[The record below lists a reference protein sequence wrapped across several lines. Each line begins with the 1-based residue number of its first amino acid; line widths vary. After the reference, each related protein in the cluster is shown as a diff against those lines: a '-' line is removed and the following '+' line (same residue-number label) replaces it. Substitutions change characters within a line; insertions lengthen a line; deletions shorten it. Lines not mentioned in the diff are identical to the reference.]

1 VSAGLPGLGLGGL
14 FFIISAL
21 LAPLPELWRLIRGRS
36 SVAAWR
42 MIGRQLGQATLM
54 IAAID
59 LSLRLVSLAISL
71 GGLGKAPAAATGLVL
86 PLATVGLTSAL
97 MVTVLCAAKLV
108 ELTVRLRDSQAQAM
122 DRHAN

>member
-59 LSLRLVSLAISL
+59 VSLRLVSLAISL

>member
-14 FFIISAL
+14 FFIISAV

-36 SVAAWR
+36 SVAAWQ

-71 GGLGKAPAAATGLVL
+71 GGLGKAPAAATGVFL

-97 MVTVLCAAKLV
+97 MVAVLCAAKLA
-108 ELTVRLRDSQAQAM
+108 ELTVRLRDS
-122 DRHAN
+122 

>member
-42 MIGRQLGQATLM
+42 MIGRQLGQATVM

-71 GGLGKAPAAATGLVL
+71 GGLGKAPAATTGVVL
-86 PLATVGLTSAL
+86 PLATIGLTSAL
-97 MVTVLCAAKLV
+97 MVTVLCAAKLA
-108 ELTVRLRDSQAQAM
+108 ELTVRLRDS
-122 DRHAN
+122 